1 MSKIKLIVVIGRS
14 ASGKDTLV
22 KGIVKKFP
30 NLHPIIH
37 YTTRPKRDNETGEE
51 YHFISMDKYERMV
64 NNQEFFVTTCFNNWY
79 YAIGLDSFEADKIN
93 IGVFNPIELKRL
105 MTTFSDLFDI
115 YIVETVTDRATRYRR
130 SLNRL
135 NDHPFDDEGL
145 KEMCRRD
152 RADEEDFKTIENI
165 PRAKLETG
173 DYCIYTT
180 NFTESYETDCIKR
193 LIEAKKEKYDK
204 ILNNINKH

>member
-37 YTTRPKRDNETGEE
+37 YTTRPKRGNETGEE

-152 RADEEDFKTIENI
+152 KADEEDFKIIENI

-173 DYCIYTT
+173 DY
-180 NFTESYETDCIKR
+180 FSYSENQSFMAGLLYALGYSD
-193 LIEAKKEKYDK
+193 
-204 ILNNINKH
+204 

>member
-37 YTTRPKRDNETGEE
+37 YTTRPKRNNETGEE

-152 RADEEDFKTIENI
+152 KADEEDFKIIENI

-173 DYCIYTT
+173 DY
-180 NFTESYETDCIKR
+180 FSYSENQSFMAGLLYALGYSD
-193 LIEAKKEKYDK
+193 
-204 ILNNINKH
+204 

>member
-1 MSKIKLIVVIGRS
+1 MSKIKSIVVIGRS

-173 DYCIYTT
+173 DY
-180 NFTESYETDCIKR
+180 FSYSENQSFMAGLLYALGYSD
-193 LIEAKKEKYDK
+193 
-204 ILNNINKH
+204 

>member
-1 MSKIKLIVVIGRS
+1 MKEHQEKKKMSKIKLIVVIGRS

-22 KGIVKKFP
+22 KGIIKKFP

-51 YHFISMDKYERMV
+51 YHFISMDQFERMD
-64 NNQEFFVTTCFNNWY
+64 NNQEFFTITCFNNWY

-105 MTTFSDLFDI
+105 MSTFSDLFDI
-115 YIVETVTDRATRYRR
+115 YVVETVADRTIRYER
-130 SLNRL
+130 SLERL
-135 NDHPFDDEGL
+135 KGNPFDAEGL

-152 RADEEDFKTIENI
+152 KADEEDFKFIENI
-165 PRAKLETG
+165 SRAKLETDDFMAYAENQSFMAG
-173 DYCIYTT
+173 LLYALGYSD
-180 NFTESYETDCIKR
+180 
-193 LIEAKKEKYDK
+193 
-204 ILNNINKH
+204 

>member
-173 DYCIYTT
+173 DY
-180 NFTESYETDCIKR
+180 FSYSENQSFMAGLLYALGYSD
-193 LIEAKKEKYDK
+193 
-204 ILNNINKH
+204 

>member
-93 IGVFNPIELKRL
+93 IGVFNPFELKRL

-115 YIVETVTDRATRYRR
+115 YVVETITDRETRYRR

-135 NDHPFDDEGL
+135 KDHPFDDEGL

-173 DYCIYTT
+173 DY
-180 NFTESYETDCIKR
+180 FSYSENQSFMAGVLYALGYSD
-193 LIEAKKEKYDK
+193 
-204 ILNNINKH
+204 